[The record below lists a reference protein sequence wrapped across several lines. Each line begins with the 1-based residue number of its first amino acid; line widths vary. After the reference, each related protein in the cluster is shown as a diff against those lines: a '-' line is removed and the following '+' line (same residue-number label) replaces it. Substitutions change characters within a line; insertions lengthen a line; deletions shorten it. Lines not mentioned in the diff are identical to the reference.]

1 MTTYLLDVNL
11 FLALAWPNRVHH
23 ALAHSWLRQ
32 QADDRWAT
40 CPFTEA
46 AFVRLSCN
54 PRVVQRTLLP
64 AQALDVLRRNTEAAA
79 HVFWPDDLPFLEAV
93 APFRQQLAGHR
104 QVTDAYLLGLA
115 CRRRGVLATFDQG
128 LTALAP
134 ASSALHA
141 RLQVVP
147 LL

>member
-1 MTTYLLDVNL
+1 M
-11 FLALAWPNRVHH
+11 HH

-93 APFRQQLAGHR
+93 AP
-104 QVTDAYLLGLA
+104 
-115 CRRRGVLATFDQG
+115 
-128 LTALAP
+128 